1 MSEDSSPKYYQD
13 NKERQE
19 KRLVKD
25 VKVLLKK
32 KTKQQYAHKQYD

>member
-1 MSEDSSPKYYQD
+1 MSENSSPKYYQD

-25 VKVLLKK
+25 VKVLKK
-32 KTKQQYAHKQYD
+32 KTKQQYAHEQYD

>member
-1 MSEDSSPKYYQD
+1 MSEVSSPKYYQD

-32 KTKQQYAHKQYD
+32 KTKQQYAHEQYD